1 MKLLHIADIHIGKR
15 VSEFSLLD
23 DQRFVLT
30 QIINL
35 VRAHHIDAILVAG
48 DVYDK
53 SLPSTDAVALVDWFF
68 SKLAETGVPAI
79 VIAGNHDSAE
89 RIAYACS
96 VLARQGIHITPVY
109 DGNLTPRL
117 FCRMSL
123 GRCSCGPCRLCGRL
137 RSVISSLMPR
147 LTPIPMRFVLRL
159 ALARWILRRDDRW
172 R

>member
-53 SLPSTDAVALVDWFF
+53 SLPSADAVALVDWFF

-89 RIAYACS
+89 RIA
-96 VLARQGIHITPVY
+96 
-109 DGNLTPRL
+109 
-117 FCRMSL
+117 
-123 GRCSCGPCRLCGRL
+123 
-137 RSVISSLMPR
+137 
-147 LTPIPMRFVLRL
+147 
-159 ALARWILRRDDRW
+159 
-172 R
+172 